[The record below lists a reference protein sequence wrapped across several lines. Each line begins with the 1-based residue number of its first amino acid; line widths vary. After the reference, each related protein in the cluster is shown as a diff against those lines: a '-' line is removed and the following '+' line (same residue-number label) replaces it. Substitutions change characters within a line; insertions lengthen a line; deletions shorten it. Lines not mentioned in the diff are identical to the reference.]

1 MKKEE
6 FEAILGDDENT
17 PDLGAI
23 EDYLHAGATERK
35 LPDLAVGTCTLRI
48 EESAPKLRALLERA
62 ADGAILS
69 DDEGLLLFRGIHI
82 LGAARDSQA
91 CQPLL
96 RLLRLPVQDLDDLLG
111 DAVTESMAKIV
122 AGVFDGDTDAL
133 FALMI
138 DSSIDGFIRAR

>member
-1 MKKEE
+1 MRKEE
-6 FEAILGDDENT
+6 DENT
-17 PDLGAI
+17 PDLSPI
-23 EDYLHAGATERK
+23 EDYVHAVATERK
-35 LPDLAVGTCTLRI
+35 LPSLAVGICTLRI
-48 EESAPKLRALLERA
+48 EDAAPKLRACWTGQRTA
-62 ADGAILS
+62 RSLS
-69 DDEGLLLFRGIHI
+69 DDEGRLLFRGIHI

-96 RLLRLPVQDLDDLLG
+96 RLLRLPFQDLDDLLG